1 MNERSSLVKNPL
13 QIVAFLALAVFVVL
27 WGWIGFSVQ
36 NFEASKAEASPII
49 PVATGILAALFAGG
63 VATSTAALLGIE
75 LRTRLAQANNK
86 VATAVSSLS
95 RPVWIGVVT
104 YLVVGV
110 FIGIVWLTHQD
121 TAPAIMSVFALM
133 TVGWLVG
140 ILVAALKA
148 TSND

>member
-1 MNERSSLVKNPL
+1 MKNPL

-27 WGWIGFSVQ
+27 WGWIGFYIQ
-36 NFEASKAEASPII
+36 NFEVSKTEAAPVIPI
-49 PVATGILAALFAGG
+49 ATGILAALFAGG

-86 VATAVSSLS
+86 VGTAVSSLS

-110 FIGIVWLTHQD
+110 FIGIIWLTHQN
-121 TAPAIMSVFALM
+121 TAPSIMSVFALM

>member
-1 MNERSSLVKNPL
+1 VKNPL
-13 QIVAFLALAVFVVL
+13 LIVAFLALAVFVVL
-27 WGWIGFSVQ
+27 WGWIGFYVW
-36 NFEASKAEASPII
+36 NFEASETEAAPVI
-49 PVATGILAALFAGG
+49 PVATGILAALFGGG

-75 LRTRLAQANNK
+75 LRTRLAQSNNK
-86 VATAVSSLS
+86 VGTAVSSLS

-110 FIGIVWLTHQD
+110 FVGIVWLTHQAS
-121 TAPAIMSVFALM
+121 APQIMAVFALM

>member
-1 MNERSSLVKNPL
+1 MKNPL

-27 WGWIGFSVQ
+27 WGWIGFYIQ
-36 NFEASKAEASPII
+36 NFEPSKGEQLPVI

-63 VATSTAALLGIE
+63 VATSTAAMLGIE
-75 LRTRLAQANNK
+75 LRTRLAQSNNK
-86 VATAVSSLS
+86 VGTAVSSLS

-121 TAPAIMSVFALM
+121 IAPAIMSVFALM

>member
-1 MNERSSLVKNPL
+1 VKNPL
-13 QIVAFLALAVFVVL
+13 LIVAFLALAVFVVL
-27 WGWIGFSVQ
+27 WGWIGFSVW
-36 NFEASKAEASPII
+36 NFEETKRDAAPNI
-49 PVATGILAALFAGG
+49 PVATGILASLFGGG

-75 LRTRLAQANNK
+75 LRSRLAQTGNK
-86 VATAVSSLS
+86 VGTAVSTLS
-95 RPVWIGVVT
+95 RPVWISVVT

-110 FIGIVWLTHQD
+110 FIGIVWLTHQR
-121 TAPAIMSVFALM
+121 TAPEIMGVFALM

>member
-1 MNERSSLVKNPL
+1 MESPVKNPL
-13 QIVAFLALAVFVVL
+13 LIVAFLALAVFVVL
-27 WGWIGFSVQ
+27 WGWIGFYVW
-36 NFEASKAEASPII
+36 NFEASQTEAAPVI
-49 PVATGILAALFAGG
+49 PVATGILAALFGGG

-75 LRTRLAQANNK
+75 LRSRLAQNNNK
-86 VATAVSSLS
+86 VGTAVSSLS

-110 FIGIVWLTHQD
+110 FVGIVWLTHQS
-121 TAPAIMSVFALM
+121 TAPPIMAVFALM

>member
-1 MNERSSLVKNPL
+1 MESPVKNPL
-13 QIVAFLALAVFVVL
+13 LIVAFLALAVFVVL
-27 WGWIGFSVQ
+27 WGWIGFYVW
-36 NFEASKAEASPII
+36 NFEASKTEAAPVI
-49 PVATGILAALFAGG
+49 PVATAILAALFGGG

-75 LRTRLAQANNK
+75 LRSRLAQSNNK
-86 VATAVSSLS
+86 VGTAVSSLS
-95 RPVWIGVVT
+95 RPVWVGVVA

-110 FIGIVWLTHQD
+110 FIGIVWLTHQT

>member
-1 MNERSSLVKNPL
+1 MKNPL
-13 QIVAFLALAVFVVL
+13 LIVAFLALAVFVLL
-27 WGWIGFSVQ
+27 WGWIGFYVW
-36 NFEASKAEASPII
+36 NFEGNKHDVPVI
-49 PVATGILAALFAGG
+49 PVATGILAALFGGG

-75 LRTRLAQANNK
+75 LRTRLAQTGNK
-86 VATAVSSLS
+86 VGTAVSTLS
-95 RPVWIGVVT
+95 RPVWIAVVT

-110 FIGIVWLTHQD
+110 FVGIVWLTHQK
-121 TAPAIMSVFALM
+121 TAPEIMAVFALM